1 MELYILVLSGVIVAA
16 LLPVTI
22 WLAVAARARERAR
35 AASEAELRDVLDH
48 AVDAMEITAADG
60 RLLYVNH
67 AWLEMFGYRGNEWA
81 TEGSETMV
89 IPAHAEAY
97 RAMRERLLRGDG
109 TAGEPAHVGGTF
121 EGVCVTRSAQ
131 RIVVA
136 VRANVKRE
144 NGRPVAL
151 RSILRDVTAQRKV
164 EEAQARLVAT
174 FEATTDF
181 VCVTTRAGRTEY
193 INRAGR
199 RMVGVDAAA
208 DPASVDL
215 AELFAPGA
223 RRHFTEVALPAAL
236 RDGAWEGESTI
247 RAADGREIPVSVVIV
262 AHESARGGVWF
273 LSTIMRDMTAQH
285 RRERELVVVI
295 ETAKAMSQAADVR
308 DACRIAIECLCAATH
323 WPYAEVWIPSMDRDA
338 MDRAAVWHRAEAH
351 LDDFADAMGRFHL
364 PRGQGLPGRVWE
376 TRRPVWIRDLTDV
389 ENNAN
394 FVRTAIV
401 ASSGLRAAVGVPVM
415 AGDEVV
421 AALAFHMYGP
431 TDDDEFLA
439 RLAAVVAEPLGMMI
453 VRKRAEEALR
463 ESEQRFHRLSDA
475 STDGISVSRGGV
487 ALEVNTAWC
496 RLFGYD
502 EAEARVLPPYSMV
515 VPRDRATV
523 MQAVTEG
530 WHHTYEVAALRSDG
544 TTFDAQITGSD
555 ITYKGSA
562 ARITVV
568 RDITDWKRVD
578 RMKSEFVSTVSH
590 ELRTPLTAIRGSLGL
605 LEGGVVGPLTARAG
619 ELVRIAVGNTDRLI
633 RLINDML
640 DLDKMAAGKLEL
652 RRVSLTPA
660 DIIRVAVDG
669 IRAMAEQYDI
679 RLVERVTAL
688 RAVEGDPDRVLQVL
702 TNLLSNAIK
711 FAPAGSTIEISAT
724 DQDAGRSSEPA
735 PPAPHAAGAEQPVI
749 RFAVENPGPGIAP
762 AEMDRLFRRFQQ
774 LDSSDTRRRGG
785 TGLGLAISKA
795 IVEQHGGAIGAESE
809 PGKTVFWFE
818 LPVLPFAACTELL
831 SSP

>member
-1 MELYILVLSGVIVAA
+1 MLILSGVIAAA

-35 AASEAELRDVLDH
+35 AASEAELREVLDH
-48 AVDAMEITAADG
+48 AVDAIEITAADG
-60 RLLYVNH
+60 RLQYVNH

-97 RAMRERLLRGDG
+97 RAMRERLLQGDG
-109 TAGEPAHVGGTF
+109 ATDGPAHVGGTF

-164 EEAQARLVAT
+164 EEAEARLVAT
-174 FEATTDF
+174 FDATTDF
-181 VCVTTRAGRTEY
+181 VCVTTRAGRTDY

-199 RMVGVDAAA
+199 RMVGVDAEAEA
-208 DPASVDL
+208 ASVDL
-215 AELFAPGA
+215 TELFVPSA

-236 RDGAWEGESTI
+236 RNGAWEGESAI

-308 DACRIAIECLCAATH
+308 EACRIAIECLCTATH
-323 WPYAEVWIPSMDRDA
+323 WPYAEVWIPSPERNEMDRVV
-338 MDRAAVWHRAEAH
+338 VWHREGAQ
-351 LDDFADAMGRFHL
+351 LDTFADAMGRFRL
-364 PRGQGLPGRVWE
+364 PRGRGLPGHVWE
-376 TRRPVWIRDLTDV
+376 TRRPVWVRDLTDI

-401 ASSGLRAAVGVPVM
+401 ARSGLRSAVGVPVM

-421 AALAFHMYGP
+421 AVLGFHMYGP

-463 ESEQRFHRLSDA
+463 ESEERFRRLSDA
-475 STDGISVSRGGV
+475 STDGISVSSEGV

-496 RLFGYD
+496 RMFGYD
-502 EAEARVLPPYSMV
+502 ETEVPALSPYSMF
-515 VPRDRATV
+515 VPRDRAKV
-523 MQAVTEG
+523 AQAVTEG
-530 WHHTYEVAALRSDG
+530 WHHTYEAAGLRSDG
-544 TTFDAQITGSD
+544 TTFDAQITGSH

-605 LEGGVVGPLTARAG
+605 LEGGVVGPLTARAN
-619 ELVRIAVGNTDRLI
+619 ELVRIAVSNTDRLI

-652 RRVSLTPA
+652 RRVALTPA
-660 DIIRVAVDG
+660 GSIRLAVDG

-688 RAVEGDPDRVLQVL
+688 RQVEGDPDRVMQVL

-724 DQDAGRSSEPA
+724 DQDAVAAPDPERREPR
-735 PPAPHAAGAEQPVI
+735 PPDAEQAVV

-818 LPVLPFAACTELL
+818 LPVLPFGACTELL
-831 SSP
+831 SSH

>member
-1 MELYILVLSGVIVAA
+1 MLILSAVIVAA

-22 WLAVAARARERAR
+22 LLALAARARERAR
-35 AASEAELRDVLDH
+35 AASEAELQDVLDH
-48 AVDAMEITAADG
+48 AVDAIEITAADG
-60 RLLYVNH
+60 RLQYVNH
-67 AWLEMFGYRGNEWA
+67 AWLEMFGYRGGEWA

-89 IPAHAEAY
+89 IPAHAAAY
-97 RAMRERLLRGDG
+97 RAMRERLLQGEG
-109 TAGEPAHVGGTF
+109 TGEPAHVGGTF

-131 RIVVA
+131 RIVVS

-164 EEAQARLVAT
+164 EEAEARLVAT

-199 RMVGVDAAA
+199 RMVGVAPDADAS
-208 DPASVDL
+208 SVDL

-247 RAADGREIPVSVVIV
+247 RGADGREIPVSVVIV

-273 LSTIMRDMTAQH
+273 LSTIMRDITAQH

-295 ETAKAMSQAADVR
+295 ETAKAMSQAADVH
-308 DACRIAIECLCAATH
+308 DACRIAIDCLCAATG
-323 WPYAEVWIPSMDRDA
+323 WPYAEAWIPAADRDA
-338 MDRAAVWHRAEAH
+338 MVRAAVWYRKDAP
-351 LDDFADAMGRFHL
+351 LGDFAEAMGRFAL
-364 PRGQGLPGRVWE
+364 VRGKGLPGRVWE
-376 TRRPVWIRDLTDV
+376 TRRPVWIRDLD
-389 ENNAN
+389 EIEGDAN
-394 FVRTAIV
+394 FVRTSV
-401 ASSGLRAAVGVPVM
+401 VRESGLRAAIAVPVM
-415 AGDEVV
+415 AGDELV
-421 AALAFHMYGP
+421 ATLAFHMYAL
-431 TDDDEFLA
+431 TDDDAFLV

-453 VRKRAEEALR
+453 VRKRAEDALR
-463 ESEQRFHRLSDA
+463 ESEERFHRLSDA

-496 RLFGYD
+496 RMFGYE
-502 EAEARVLPPYSMV
+502 EAEARALPPYAMV
-515 VPRDRATV
+515 APRDRAT
-523 MQAVTEG
+523 AARAAAEG
-530 WHHTYEVAALRSDG
+530 WHHTYEVAGLRRDG
-544 TTFDAQITGSD
+544 STFDAQVTGSH
-555 ITYKGSA
+555 ITYKGTA
-562 ARITVV
+562 ARITVI
-568 RDITDWKRVD
+568 RDISEWKRVD

-605 LEGGVVGPLTARAG
+605 LEGGVVGPLTARG
-619 ELVRIAVGNTDRLI
+619 SELVHIAVGNTDRLI

-652 RRVSLTPA
+652 RLTPLAPA
-660 DIIRVAVDG
+660 DIIRAAIDG

-679 RLVERVTAL
+679 RLAEHVSAVRV
-688 RAVEGDPDRVLQVL
+688 VEGDQDRVMQVL

-711 FAPAGSTIEISAT
+711 FAPAGSTIEIFAT
-724 DQDAGRSSEPA
+724 DQDASAATDPA
-735 PPAPHAAGAEQPVI
+735 RPTPSTGHTGHPVV

-762 AEMDRLFRRFQQ
+762 AEIDRLFRRFQQ
-774 LDSSDTRRRGG
+774 LDGSDTRRRGG

-795 IVEQHGGAIGAESE
+795 IVEQHGGRIGAESD
-809 PGKTVFWFE
+809 PGHKTVFWFE

-831 SSP
+831 SPP